1 MPLAIALVTPVPLDA
16 PRGNAVTVA
25 RIARGLAS
33 RGVDVRVR
41 QVAEPDGLGRPD
53 VVHAFHAFHAGPAAR
68 DAARALG
75 VPLVVTLTGTDVSAH
90 LVDARTAPAVRD
102 VLSDAAIVTAFHA
115 SVADAVR
122 RAMPEIADRL
132 TIVPQ
137 SVCLPGPERATPGA
151 PIIDGA
157 PCVLFP
163 AGIRPVKRPLM
174 PLTALDDVARE
185 HPSLRLW
192 FAGPALDADEAAR
205 LEAALAPRPWA
216 RWLGAVPHASM
227 PPLIGA
233 ADVVLNCSISE
244 GGMANAVLEA
254 MALGRAVLAS
264 DIPGNRSLVEDGVTG
279 LLFSSET
286 GLAAQMARLAEDK
299 ALRERLARAGASLV
313 RDRFAPAVETDGYL
327 DVYRRAIGGEG
338 PSR

>member
-41 QVAEPDGLGRPD
+41 GTDDLDGLERAD
-53 VVHAFHAFHAGPAAR
+53 VVHAFHAVHAGPAAR
-68 DAARALG
+68 DAARALD

-90 LVDARTAPAVRD
+90 LADARTSGAVRD
-102 VLSDAAIVTAFHA
+102 VLRAAAAVTAFHA
-115 SVADAVR
+115 SVGEALRAVL
-122 RAMPEIADRL
+122 PDVADRL
-132 TIVPQ
+132 AIVPQ
-137 SVCLPGPERATPGA
+137 SVCFPAPDRMAPRAPA
-151 PIIDGA
+151 IDGS

-174 PLTALDDVARE
+174 PLSALDAFARA
-185 HPSLRLW
+185 HPSMRLW
-192 FAGPALDADEAAR
+192 LAGPALDAGEAAR

-216 RWLGAVPHASM
+216 RWIGAVPHASM

-233 ADVVLNCSISE
+233 ADIVLNCSISE

-264 DIPGNRSLVEDGVTG
+264 DIPGNRSIVEDGVTG
-279 LLFSSET
+279 LLFSSGAT
-286 GLAAQMARLAEDK
+286 LAAQMARLADDRP
-299 ALRERLARAGASLV
+299 LRQRLARAGQALV
-313 RDRFAPAVETDGYL
+313 GDRLAPAVETDGYL
-327 DVYRRAIGGEG
+327 DVYRRALGGRG